1 MAEISCAEKIMK
13 ALCDCA
19 DKMLYE
25 SRGQEILLFAQSIET
40 LSRSLEILK
49 GSEKE
54 GASDEVR

>member
-19 DKMLYE
+19 DKMLFDCKA
-25 SRGQEILLFAQSIET
+25 QDKLILAQSIET

-49 GSEKE
+49 GTEKNE
-54 GASDEVR
+54 DSN